1 MSINSINVKL
11 PQLETVKLRYLHQ
24 GDVFMFPNTD
34 NSYRPNTRV
43 YMVVT
48 RDRPFD
54 NLCRC
59 VCLYDGGLVKYNE
72 NTKVIR
78 LKVTLECSYC
88 SADDDDG
95 LPF

>member
-1 MSINSINVKL
+1 MNINSINVKL
-11 PQLETVKLRYLHQ
+11 PQLETVPIKYLHQ
-24 GDVFMFPNTD
+24 GDAFMLPKVD
-34 NSYRPNTRV
+34 NFYQPYERV
-43 YMVVT
+43 YMLLPVK
-48 RDRPFD
+48 PFEHY
-54 NLCRC
+54 REC
-59 VCLYDGGLVKYNE
+59 VCLLNGDVKKYNE

>member
-11 PQLETVKLRYLHQ
+11 PQLDTVSLKYLHQ
-24 GDVFMFPNTD
+24 GDAFMFPERGNAYQPAY
-34 NSYRPNTRV
+34 NV
-43 YMVVT
+43 YMLLPVK
-48 RDRPFD
+48 PFD
-54 NLCRC
+54 PYRQC
-59 VCLYDGGLVKYNE
+59 VCLLDGSIKTYHE

-78 LKVTLECSYC
+78 LKVTIECSYC